1 MRINQINKQRIM
13 YLIQYHYL
21 MIKMR
26 IGCLTPYILKLDTR
40 LSCVDSYRLRP
51 LYCSFRR
58 LAITIAILDQV
69 KKRVSLCARQKRNRD
84 PLSDCPGRGLPTVL
98 SEVYRFVWFSAQ
110 VMHLLTFQCFIKL
123 LMKSKQEQ
131 NSVTLQHSKQVT

>member
-1 MRINQINKQRIM
+1 M

-58 LAITIAILDQV
+58 LAITIAILD
-69 KKRVSLCARQKRNRD
+69 
-84 PLSDCPGRGLPTVL
+84 
-98 SEVYRFVWFSAQ
+98 
-110 VMHLLTFQCFIKL
+110 
-123 LMKSKQEQ
+123 
-131 NSVTLQHSKQVT
+131 